1 MQPCLIVVL
10 GFSFL
15 MSSRIWYT
23 VSGCAIFDCLNE
35 KLSNVVLLSYRL
47 IFASDDLELKIMAQE
62 L

>member
-15 MSSRIWYT
+15 MSSRTRFT
-23 VSGCAIFDCLNE
+23 VSGYAFFDGLNE
-35 KLSNVVLLSYRL
+35 KLSIVVLLSYRL